1 MPIDLN
7 ERQAEELRG
16 LLETNLREL
25 SYEIASADRPSY
37 RLMLRERR
45 EVIRSIV
52 GLIGGPVPVGQS

>member
-1 MPIDLN
+1 MLVDLN
-7 ERQAEELRG
+7 ESQVEELRG

-25 SYEIASADRPSY
+25 SYEIASADLPSY

-52 GLIGGPVPVGQS
+52 AGIGGSIPVAQS